1 MTPRGLG
8 GMLRAMHYAP
18 RALVLLAAL
27 SAAACGMFRAAS
39 QERDYTLVYLK
50 TGPAKDLSKDA
61 QAQAFAGHFANMGK
75 LARDGRL
82 VLAGPFGKQRSDAAL
97 RGLFVLATGDV
108 KLAQEWASTDPA
120 VQAGVFAIECHS
132 LRTDAAL
139 PQFVAAEIAR
149 EDADKAAGRTPKP
162 SDSVRGYALLVV
174 DDFEQMHDALD
185 GRREALLVARLDGT
199 KGFAVVNC
207 VDRVAAEEA
216 FASVRGQLGEHRFE
230 EWFASTGLAQLPSMR

>member
-1 MTPRGLG
+1 
-8 GMLRAMHYAP
+8 MLRTMRFAP
-18 RALVLLAAL
+18 RALVLLVAL
-27 SAAACGMFRAAS
+27 SAVSCGLFRSAS

-75 LARDGRL
+75 LAREGRL
-82 VLAGPFGKQRSDAAL
+82 VVAGPFGKQRSDAAL
-97 RGLFVLATGDV
+97 RGLFVLATGDARV
-108 KLAQEWASTDPA
+108 AQEWASTDPA

-139 PQFVAAEIAR
+139 PEFLAAELAR

-162 SDSVRGYALLVV
+162 GDSIRGYALLVA
-174 DDFEQMHDALD
+174 DDFERMRGALD
-185 GRREALLVARLDGT
+185 GRRDALMVARLDGAR
-199 KGFAVVNC
+199 GFAVVNC

-216 FASVRGQLGEHRFE
+216 FAAVREQIGEHRFE
-230 EWFASTGLAQLPSMR
+230 EWFASQGLQQLPSMR